1 MHIAHNNYHK
11 IAKKDE
17 DNSIARIDTKG
28 EQTIP
33 DEQTCIKIYKKKRIL
48 LESNKRTHKKEARI
62 TLLPLHFGL
71 SSDFLPIQKKLSS
84 LTISRE
90 KWCFR
95 GCVTIEWR
103 V

>member
-33 DEQTCIKIYKKKRIL
+33 DEQTCIKIYKKKKNTIRI
-48 LESNKRTHKKEARI
+48 E
-62 TLLPLHFGL
+62 
-71 SSDFLPIQKKLSS
+71 
-84 LTISRE
+84 
-90 KWCFR
+90 
-95 GCVTIEWR
+95 
-103 V
+103 

>member
-1 MHIAHNNYHK
+1 MHIAQNSYNK
-11 IAKKDE
+11 IAKKDK

-33 DEQTCIKIYKKKRIL
+33 DEQTCIKIYKKRTL

-71 SSDFLPIQKKLSS
+71 SSDFYLFKRNFLHSRLPERNGVFAVVL
-84 LTISRE
+84 R
-90 KWCFR
+90 
-95 GCVTIEWR
+95 
-103 V
+103 